1 MAVPS
6 PSRPWRTG
14 NSIHPIPTHSP
25 SQHLSCP
32 VACLTG
38 ASVNDAVAV
47 VDVLQTTTASIQVAS
62 EMLPNST
69 ERAVTVSGSGEAIA
83 SSIFHVCAVMLEVS
97 SKER

>member
-1 MAVPS
+1 MDTCS
-6 PSRPWRTG
+6 WYQ
-14 NSIHPIPTHSP
+14 
-25 SQHLSCP
+25 QHLSCP

-38 ASVNDAVAV
+38 ATVNDAVAV
-47 VDVLQTTTASIQVAS
+47 VCVLQTTTASIQVAS

-97 SKER
+97 KER